1 MPSVLAGG
9 LLVFLLTLKELPL
22 TMILS
27 PLNFDSL
34 ALKVWGYASEAFFAE
49 AALPALILILLS
61 GPASAYLVLTRNDI
75 EESV

>member
-1 MPSVLAGG
+1 MISPNCDSFPIFS
-9 LLVFLLTLKELPL
+9 LVWMGF
-22 TMILS
+22 LS

-61 GPASAYLVLTRNDI
+61 GPASAYLVLRRNDI